1 MDSAYEM
8 PDPYEL
14 LNTDE
19 NRKEYERIVTR
30 YGKRPKPL
38 NRELKKFIKRITE
51 EWRQRRLKEN
61 LAKIAEEL
69 SDDEDPQTPQL
80 QAGTSQY

>member
-8 PDPYEL
+8 PDPMEL

-19 NRKEYERIVTR
+19 NRREYERIVTR
-30 YGKRPKPL
+30 YHKRPKPL
-38 NRELKKFIKRITE
+38 EREMKRFIKRITE
-51 EWRQRRLKEN
+51 EWRQRRLREN

-69 SDDEDPQTPQL
+69 SDDEDPQTVQ
-80 QAGTSQY
+80 

>member
-8 PDPYEL
+8 PDPLEL

-19 NRKEYERIVTR
+19 NRREYERIVTR

-38 NRELKKFIKRITE
+38 QRELKRFIKRITE
-51 EWRQRRLKEN
+51 EWRQHRLREN
-61 LAKIAEEL
+61 LAQIAEEL
-69 SDDEDPQTPQL
+69 SDDDDLQTVQ
-80 QAGTSQY
+80 